1 MKIIDAAMR
10 RIGFVRAATYN
21 LVKWFGSAQTR
32 AGATISNDSA
42 LSIAAVYACI
52 TVISED
58 VAKLPLKV
66 YRKRGSVREE
76 RPDHPVATLLRRPNP
91 LIRPFE
97 WRQAITAHVLG
108 WGNGYTLLRRNGRG
122 EVVQLDPLGPA
133 RVTPQMKDGKLIY
146 EVRDDNGYRD
156 NYTPDRIMHLRGL
169 SYDGLVGYNVI
180 QVARESLGLAKAMED
195 FAANFFGSGANQRGV
210 LEYPNVLGKEAIERL
225 RDGWLRQSTDPDT
238 RKPLILEN
246 GMKWSATSVK
256 PEEAQFLESRT
267 FTIPEICRW
276 FRMKP
281 HKIADLSRA
290 TFSNIEEENE
300 QYVTETLMPWLIRWE
315 QMIESDLFT
324 GDELSDGY
332 YVKHNVD
339 ALLRGNTAARHAAYS
354 AGRQWG
360 YYSVN
365 DIREKEDM
373 NPVEGGDIYLQP
385 SNMQPLGSAFN
396 PSSSLLYAD
405 TAGRIAASEA
415 REISKHLAHAKENP
429 ELFSQWSCEF
439 WAKQRQYVERTVS
452 PLAVACGKS
461 GREVIDEIIATGES
475 RMSDADFWPSSRA
488 EQIHKILRDRL

>member
-10 RIGFVRAATYN
+10 RMGFVRAATYS
-21 LVKWFGSAQTR
+21 LAKWFGSAQTR
-32 AGATISNDSA
+32 AGVIISNDSA
-42 LSIAAVYACI
+42 LAIAAVYACI

-66 YRKRGSVREE
+66 YRKRGNVREE
-76 RPDHPVATLLRRPNP
+76 RPNHPVALLLRRPHP

-108 WGNGYTLLRRNGRG
+108 WGNGYTLVHRNGKG
-122 EVVQLDPLGPA
+122 EAIQLDPLGPA
-133 RVTPQMKDGKLIY
+133 RVTPQMKDGRLIY
-146 EVRDDNGYRD
+146 VVKDEVGYRE
-156 NYTPDRIMHLRGL
+156 NYTPERIMHLRGL

-225 RDGWLRQSTDPDT
+225 RDGWLSQSTDPDT

-256 PEEAQFLESRT
+256 PEEAQFLESRA

-300 QYVTETLMPWLIRWE
+300 QYVAETLMPWLIRWE

-324 GDELSDGY
+324 DDELSDGY

-373 NPVEGGDIYLQP
+373 NPVDGGDIYLQP
-385 SNMQPLGSAFN
+385 ANMQPLGSGGN
-396 PSSSLLYAD
+396 PTSALLYAD
-405 TAGRIAASEA
+405 AAERMAASEA
-415 REISKHLAHAKENP
+415 REISKHSVHAKENP
-429 ELFSQWSCEF
+429 EQYSQWLCEF
-439 WAKQRQYVERTVS
+439 WQKQRQYVERTVS
-452 PLAVACGKS
+452 PLSLACGKS
-461 GREVIDEIIATGES
+461 SES
-475 RMSDADFWPSSRA
+475 VVEAIVEAGKSRTNEPDFWPSGRA
-488 EQIHKILRDRL
+488 QHILQILKEML